1 MSDVAGRKPGDSS
14 RVHLSVPPRRRRRER
29 LMKGVFLA
37 AGLSSLLITAA
48 IVLSLVGE
56 AVNWLRKIELS
67 QLWGGQ
73 GWLPLR
79 DQFDLKTL
87 FVGTLEVTGI
97 AMLIATPLGLGAAVY
112 LSEYA
117 RPRARKLLKP
127 ILEILAGI
135 PSIVLGFFAIAWITP
150 EIVKRLNADATQF
163 NILAA
168 GLAVGILSTPLV
180 ASVSEDAFRAVPQ
193 SLREAS
199 YGLGARRK
207 TTSLRVVFPAAISGV
222 TAAIILA
229 TSRAI
234 GETMIVAVAAGGSNA
249 TPFNTDVFRPGQTIT
264 GAMAALATGGD
275 AVAGDARQ
283 SLFFLGLLLFFV
295 TLLLNIVGDR
305 VVARIREKY

>member
-1 MSDVAGRKPGDSS
+1 MTDVVAPTGGPRIDLSAPRK
-14 RVHLSVPPRRRRRER
+14 RRRKER
-29 LMKGVFLA
+29 IMRGVFLS
-37 AGLSSLLITAA
+37 AGLSSLAITAA
-48 IVLSLVGE
+48 IIFSLVGE
-56 AVNWLRKIELS
+56 AVNWLRKIDLS
-67 QLWGGQ
+67 SLWGGQ

-87 FVGTLEVTGI
+87 FVGSLEVTAI
-97 AMLIATPLGLGAAVY
+97 AMLIATPLGLGAAIY
-112 LSEYA
+112 LAEYA
-117 RPRARKLLKP
+117 RPRTRKLLKP
-127 ILEILAGI
+127 ILEVLAGI

-150 EIVKRLNADATQF
+150 EIVQRINGDATQF
-163 NILAA
+163 NLLAA
-168 GLAVGILSTPLV
+168 GIAVGVLTTPLV

-199 YGLGARRK
+199 YGLGARKR

-222 TAAIILA
+222 TAAVILA

-249 TPFNTDVFRPGQTIT
+249 TPFNADVFKPGQTIT

-275 AVAGDARQ
+275 AVARDAKQ

-305 VVARIREKY
+305 IVARIREKY

>member
-1 MSDVAGRKPGDSS
+1 MTNVAAPTGGARIDLSAPRK
-14 RVHLSVPPRRRRRER
+14 RRRKER
-29 LMKGVFLA
+29 IMRGVFLG
-37 AGLSSLLITAA
+37 AGLSSLAITAA
-48 IVLSLVGE
+48 IIFSLVGE
-56 AVNWLRKIELS
+56 AVNWLRKIDLS
-67 QLWGGQ
+67 SLWGGQ

-87 FVGTLEVTGI
+87 FVGSLEVTAI
-97 AMLIATPLGLGAAVY
+97 AMLIATPLGLGAAIY
-112 LSEYA
+112 LAEYA
-117 RPRARKLLKP
+117 RPRTRKLLKP
-127 ILEILAGI
+127 ILEVLAGI

-150 EIVKRLNADATQF
+150 EIVQRINGDATQF
-163 NILAA
+163 NLLAA
-168 GLAVGILSTPLV
+168 GLAVGVLSTPLV

-199 YGLGARRK
+199 YGLGARKR

-249 TPFNTDVFRPGQTIT
+249 TPFNADVFKPGQTIT

-275 AVAGDARQ
+275 AVARDAKQ

-305 VVARIREKY
+305 IVARIREKY

>member
-1 MSDVAGRKPGDSS
+1 MTDVTAPTGGPRVDLSAPRK
-14 RVHLSVPPRRRRRER
+14 RRRRER
-29 LMKGVFLA
+29 TMRTVFLA
-37 AGLSSLLITAA
+37 AGLSSLAITAA
-48 IVLSLVGE
+48 IIFSLVGE
-56 AVNWLRKIELS
+56 AVNWLNKIDLS

-79 DQFDLKTL
+79 GQFDLKTL

-97 AMLIATPLGLGAAVY
+97 AMLIATPLGLGAAIY
-112 LSEYA
+112 LAEYA
-117 RPRARKLLKP
+117 RPRTRKLLKP

-135 PSIVLGFFAIAWITP
+135 PSIVIGFFALAWITP
-150 EIVKRLNADATQF
+150 EVVQRINGDATQF

-168 GLAVGILSTPLV
+168 GLGVGVLSTPLV
-180 ASVSEDAFRAVPQ
+180 ASVAEDAFRAVPQ

-199 YGLGARRK
+199 YGLGARKR

-222 TAAIILA
+222 TAALILA

-234 GETMIVAVAAGGSNA
+234 GETMVVAVAAGASNA
-249 TPFNTDVFRPGQTIT
+249 SPFNADVFKPGQTIT

-275 AVAGDARQ
+275 AVARDARQ

-295 TLLLNIVGDR
+295 TLLLNVVGDR
-305 VVARIREKY
+305 IVARIREKY

>member
-1 MSDVAGRKPGDSS
+1 MTDVTAPTGGPRVDLSAPRK
-14 RVHLSVPPRRRRRER
+14 RRRRER
-29 LMKGVFLA
+29 TMRTVFLA
-37 AGLSSLLITAA
+37 AGLSSLAITAA
-48 IVLSLVGE
+48 IIFSLVGE
-56 AVNWLRKIELS
+56 AVNWLNKIDLS

-79 DQFDLKTL
+79 GQFDLKTL
-87 FVGTLEVTGI
+87 FVGTLQVTGI
-97 AMLIATPLGLGAAVY
+97 AMLIATPLGLGAAIY
-112 LSEYA
+112 LAEYA
-117 RPRARKLLKP
+117 RPRTRKLLKP

-135 PSIVLGFFAIAWITP
+135 PSIVIGFFALAWITP
-150 EIVKRLNADATQF
+150 EVVQRINGDATQF

-168 GLAVGILSTPLV
+168 GLGVGVLSTPLV
-180 ASVSEDAFRAVPQ
+180 ASVAEDAFRAVPQ

-199 YGLGARRK
+199 YGLGARKR

-222 TAAIILA
+222 TAALILA

-234 GETMIVAVAAGGSNA
+234 GETMVVAVAAGASNA
-249 TPFNTDVFRPGQTIT
+249 SPFNADVFKPGQTIT

-275 AVAGDARQ
+275 AVARDARQ

-295 TLLLNIVGDR
+295 TLLLNVVGDR